1 MSYQNCSKTVFQNK
15 KKVIILYDLEGIIG
29 IVSLHPTHKK
39 RNDSLAAHE
48 LGLVIDELREAGFSS
63 IAICCVHNIG
73 IDDQEI
79 YRLIDDKQIEIVSF
93 EELATNISRYQ
104 YAVMIGFHGMANSGG
119 RFDHTFRFDI
129 LSCEYNNLVIGE
141 VGIFYRFLLNNNIK
155 VILISGEGN
164 FLHEIDDSIFVKN
177 NIFIIESE
185 YLSKND
191 IDCEFVRFR
200 NFLKKIFSH
209 IEDMKSQTNQ
219 YTGNIKIAVDNNVKY
234 KILSSELY
242 GFNVVANRFV
252 FLTINNFLKDVIC
265 FCYALNDATKIIIE
279 RNRK

>member
-164 FLHEIDDSIFVKN
+164 FLHE
-177 NIFIIESE
+177 
-185 YLSKND
+185 
-191 IDCEFVRFR
+191 
-200 NFLKKIFSH
+200 
-209 IEDMKSQTNQ
+209 
-219 YTGNIKIAVDNNVKY
+219 
-234 KILSSELY
+234 
-242 GFNVVANRFV
+242 
-252 FLTINNFLKDVIC
+252 
-265 FCYALNDATKIIIE
+265 
-279 RNRK
+279 